1 MQLWPEKF
9 QNKTNGVTPRR
20 WIRFCNPYLSDIITN
35 WIGTEDWVL
44 NTEKVAEL
52 RKVCTLSD
60 SMLFHML
67 LSLLGDIGYHCLVF
81 LQFADNE
88 DLQSEWR
95 AAKKKNK
102 LKVVSLIKERTGY
115 TVSPDAMFDIQVSS
129 NGSWLLLD

>member
-1 MQLWPEKF
+1 MLYQIQCCF
-9 QNKTNGVTPRR
+9 T
-20 WIRFCNPYLSDIITN
+20 CCYDIT
-35 WIGTEDWVL
+35 V
-44 NTEKVAEL
+44 
-52 RKVCTLSD
+52 
-60 SMLFHML
+60 
-67 LSLLGDIGYHCLVF
+67 LSLYYDTGYHCLVF

-129 NGSWLLLD
+129 KVSFLTYILMSCSFGCCFSI